1 LCCFGKRAPAILPN
15 GHFHVG
21 FASVPGYPFT
31 VAQATNVVS
40 PWSFLT
46 NLTAGTNGHFELEDP
61 AEPPLPPV
69 KFYRATYP

>member
-1 LCCFGKRAPAILPN
+1 
-15 GHFHVG
+15 VG
-21 FASVPGYPFT
+21 
-31 VAQATNVVS
+31 